1 MFATIPRSA
10 ALAVALSATAL
21 AFPARARADE
31 GPAGPTPEH
40 GKAATCDASPV
51 EPGAVEVEV
60 SYAPSWN
67 QRAEPGHAHA
77 LTAAVTF
84 GLAPDVDVRVAG
96 GAAAVYDEAYRR
108 ADGSAPREGA
118 GLTDLALGAR
128 WRFAAIPESSVE
140 LALTAGVVAPAGA
153 GETRDRIG
161 LSQGYWSARAALV
174 ATKDVGAVTANAEV
188 ALTAPVA
195 GDAGALVGIAQLG
208 AGAGWQ
214 VARWLQPEIELG
226 WQASVGTG
234 AQVLTATAGVVAP
247 LASGARVVA
256 ALQQA
261 VWGRHLVQTTAAIVA
276 LKTAL

>member
-1 MFATIPRSA
+1 MSSRIPPAA
-10 ALAVALSATAL
+10 ALVALSAIAL
-21 AFPARARADE
+21 ASPARAGGAQE
-31 GPAGPTPEH
+31 GPTPEH

-60 SYAPSWN
+60 SYAPSGSD
-67 QRAEPGHAHA
+67 RAQPGHAHA

-84 GLAPDVDVRVAG
+84 GLAPDVDVRLAG
-96 GAAAVYDEAYRR
+96 GAAEVYDAAYRR

-118 GLTDLALGAR
+118 GLTDVALGAR
-128 WRFAAIPESSVE
+128 WRFASIPERAVE

-174 ATKDVGAVTANAEV
+174 ATKDVGALTANAEV
-188 ALTAPVA
+188 AFTAPVA

-214 VARWLQPEIELG
+214 VARWLQPEVELG
-226 WQASVGTG
+226 WQANVGTG
-234 AQVLTATAGVVAP
+234 AQVLTATAGVVLP
-247 LASGARVVA
+247 LPSGARVVA

-261 VWGRHLVQTTAAIVA
+261 IWGRQIVQTTAAVIA

>member
-1 MFATIPRSA
+1 MSPQLPHP
-10 ALAVALSATAL
+10 ALAVALSAIAL
-21 AFPARARADE
+21 ASAARAD
-31 GPAGPTPEH
+31 GAQAAFTPEH

-51 EPGAVEVEV
+51 DPGAVEVEV
-60 SYAPSWN
+60 SYAPSWED
-67 QRAEPGHAHA
+67 RAEPGHAHA

-84 GLAPDVDVRVAG
+84 GLAPDVDVRLAG
-96 GAAAVYDEAYRR
+96 GAAAVYDAAYRR

-118 GLTDLALGAR
+118 GLTDVALGAR
-128 WRFAAIPESSVE
+128 WRFAALPERGLE
-140 LALTAGVVAPAGA
+140 LALTGGVVAPAGA
-153 GETRDRIG
+153 GDTRERIG

-174 ATKDVGAVTANAEV
+174 ATQDVGALTANAEV
-188 ALTAPVA
+188 AFTAPVA

-214 VARWLQPEIELG
+214 VARWLQPEVELA

-234 AQVLTATAGVVAP
+234 AQVLTATAGAVAP
-247 LASGARVVA
+247 LPGGARLVA

-261 VWGRHLVQTTAAIVA
+261 IWGRHLVQTTAAIVS